1 MCCCGNE
8 HDNDPKYKRARCFAG
23 LNLTGEIIFI
33 VTLGWAMLAATAAI
47 YYMCAIH
54 GITSS
59 DSSSDSSSDPWEYQ
73 RTFTTCTNDDD
84 CMNGLCFTKCDYSSA
99 SGCSNPT
106 TARQYAK
113 DSNTYKYRDDLNNRL
128 CEYDYTCRLSE
139 SGYESCGKCPATNQK
154 YCYEKV
160 DRRRL
165 SFVESHA
172 VALFGTSRESLTKHS
187 HSFLQST
194 TKHARMLSESDA
206 EEDAKKVRKYA
217 KEGCDAGRGFYIA
230 CYGGFFFGL
239 MSLIFSSIN
248 TCNCCNDCCG
258 GYQGQFRCFGIYSI
272 ISAVWQ
278 LICIGLLSVLL
289 SSVANMNNMY
299 LKYCKDAGLDCET
312 SESFRVVRA
321 IETALGIC
329 MAVAVF
335 VFLGRLLTAIFSLIA
350 AGEEHSGKKEA
361 QVEVPMQRVVVQQL
375 QPVVVKNPQQNYV

>member
-1 MCCCGNE
+1 
-8 HDNDPKYKRARCFAG
+8 

-33 VTLGWAMLAATAAI
+33 VTLGWAMLAATAAMM
-47 YYMCAIH
+47 YMCTIH
-54 GITSS
+54 GVTSS
-59 DSSSDSSSDPWEYQ
+59 DSSSDSSSGSDLLYQ
-73 RTFTTCTNDDD
+73 NTYKVCTDYND
-84 CMNGLCFTKCDYSSA
+84 CVAGLELCQTECDYSE
-99 SGCSNPT
+99 CSNPT
-106 TARQYAK
+106 TAKQYAK
-113 DSNTYKYRDDLNNRL
+113 DQNEEMGKYHDYANDRL
-128 CEYDYTCRLSE
+128 CASDYTCRFKGA
-139 SGYESCGKCPATNQK
+139 SGFDLCGKCPATNQK

-172 VALFGTSRESLTKHS
+172 VALFGTSRDSLTKHS

-206 EEDAKKVRKYA
+206 EEDIEKVRKYA

-258 GYQGQFRCFGIYSI
+258 GYQGQYRCFGIYSI

-289 SSVANMNNMY
+289 SSVSNMNNMY
-299 LKYCKDAGLDCET
+299 LKYCKDAGVSDCET
-312 SESFRVVRA
+312 SEGFGVLRG

>member
-33 VTLGWAMLAATAAI
+33 VTLGWAMLAATAAML
-47 YYMCAIH
+47 YMCTIH

-59 DSSSDSSSDPWEYQ
+59 DSSSDSSNLYEYQ
-73 RTFTTCTNDDD
+73 STSTTCADDND
-84 CMNGLCFTKCDYSSA
+84 CMNGYCYTKCDYS
-99 SGCSNPT
+99 GCTNPT
-106 TARQYAK
+106 TAKQYAE
-113 DSNTYKYRDDLNNRL
+113 DSNTYQFHDSANNRL
-128 CEYDYTCRLSE
+128 CQYDYTCTLSE
-139 SGYESCGKCPATNQK
+139 SGYESCGTCPATRQK
-154 YCYEKV
+154 YCYERV

-206 EEDAKKVRKYA
+206 EKDQELVKKYA

-289 SSVANMNNMY
+289 SSVSNMNNMY
-299 LKYCKDAGLDCET
+299 LKYCKDAGVSDCET
-312 SESFRVVRA
+312 SESFGVLRA